1 MTTSNEPVYSFTPG
15 GIIAVDDT
23 AYQRGYD
30 DGKADGIKTAQQSAY
45 DKGYA
50 AGVKS
55 CQPDDSTVRDVS
67 TLIGLGTFQGM
78 NDAEVQKVIDYYV
91 DKAHSDAQSN
101 AYRSQAQS
109 VVEQNQDTM
118 AELADL
124 TSNVLK
130 SILESTTSYVAPKL
144 ETSTPTE
151 V

>member
-1 MTTSNEPVYSFTPG
+1 MYSFTPG

-30 DGKADGIKTAQQSAY
+30 DGKADGVKTAQQDAY
-45 DKGYA
+45 DKGFA

-91 DKAHSDAQSN
+91 DKAHGDAQSN
-101 AYRSQAQS
+101 SYRSQAQA

-118 AELADL
+118 SSLAES
-124 TSNVLK
+124 TNGVLK

>member
-1 MTTSNEPVYSFTPG
+1 MTTSNEPMYSFTPG
-15 GIIAVDDT
+15 GIIAVDET

-30 DGKADGIKTAQQSAY
+30 DGKDDGLNTAQQDAY
-45 DKGYA
+45 DRGYA

-55 CQPDDSTVRDVS
+55 SQPDDSTVRDVS

-118 AELADL
+118 AELADS
-124 TSNVLK
+124 TNNVLK

-144 ETSTPTE
+144 ETSMPTE